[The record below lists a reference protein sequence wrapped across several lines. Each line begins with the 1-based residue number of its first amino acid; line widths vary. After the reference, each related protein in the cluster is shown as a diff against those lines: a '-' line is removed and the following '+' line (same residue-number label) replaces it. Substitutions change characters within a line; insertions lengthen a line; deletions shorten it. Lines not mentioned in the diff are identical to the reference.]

1 MNNGRSQRMLQM
13 CMNNNLVMLPTW
25 ETTKG
30 SSLEDM
36 ELAIAGCSVLFEELE
51 LENESKPI
59 SYSSVLPKS
68 FDERE
73 DLGIL
78 SSEERLFSSDSDEDP
93 TYIPDSYSSTSDDEY
108 IPQPRGGTPIEK
120 STKSICHDSQK
131 VVILSDVLIKP
142 EVTLQYSREEKL
154 QEVTESPKDMEPN
167 EDGSSYEGAET
178 HSAAST
184 HKPHRKII
192 RIPDFCYFCDDDV
205 QNFARHILRNHCSE
219 PEVQKIMSLPPKSLE
234 RKRLIA
240 CLRKKGNYVKNCSTF
255 FKPVHKSYRNDTEEN
270 YIPCPYCLGSYSRK
284 LLWKHK
290 KVCPQN
296 KDPSLLSTLGQGQN
310 LMVPNAKIDFTLKM
324 KVFPRMIADK
334 VSLKVKKDPLICAFG
349 ARYINTHREQHQV
362 NVCSRKMRELAKV
375 LMESQKQNSS
385 INNLFDLLQPQHFDT
400 VVYGVKVIAKY
411 DPNNDTYKS
420 PTFAINISRSLKDC
434 CDIAVLHIIK
444 RKQNYLNLSASEAEA
459 NVRTFRNL
467 LENMWKYEVSCQ
479 ASNDLNVKTW
489 NKITIVPLAADL
501 RTFRDYLIEQSNKAF
516 QDLEKNTKNLKAFNL
531 LQETVFC
538 RILLL
543 NRKRVAEKVL
553 LKSFKRVVTRGK
565 RGRGVPVLF
574 SKDVQDH
581 IEKILKVR
589 SEFVKAT
596 NLFLFASPSSASQPI
611 VGYKVVRK
619 HAFSCGARNPEA
631 LTSTKLRKHL
641 ATLTQIFNMSENDI
655 EQLAT
660 FMGHTVNV
668 HKQVY
673 RLPDDI
679 YQTAKIAK
687 LLLLMEKGEAGKYKG
702 RTLEEIDLDMN
713 EELLKKEDVRE
724 DHNEFENDESLNTD
738 TQTPPNENSASSS
751 SKPTKSKKRILIPWT
766 CHQKKVALEFFKDHI
781 RHKRPPKRDECENLK
796 QKFTDLLAN
805 KSWEKIKFSDRK
817 QTLQT
822 VVLTELNIFDR
833 TQNHYHDEKTQKR

>member
-51 LENESKPI
+51 LEKESKPI

-108 IPQPRGGTPIEK
+108 IPQ
-120 STKSICHDSQK
+120 
-131 VVILSDVLIKP
+131 
-142 EVTLQYSREEKL
+142 
-154 QEVTESPKDMEPN
+154 DMEPN

-255 FKPVHKSYRNDTEEN
+255 FKPVHKSYRNDAEEN

-296 KDPSLLSTLGQGQN
+296 KEPSLLSTLGQGQN

-543 NRKRVAEKVL
+543 NRKRVGELQRIKLDTYRLPENSNRSYEEFDEAVSPAEKVL

-724 DHNEFENDESLNTD
+724 DHNEFENDEILNTD
-738 TQTPPNENSASSS
+738 TQTPPNENSTSSS

-805 KSWEKIKFSDRK
+805 KSWEKIKVF
-817 QTLQT
+817 
-822 VVLTELNIFDR
+822 I
-833 TQNHYHDEKTQKR
+833 QNVYTKKTSCY